1 MLSRFKLFK
10 LGEGLCFAALFALS
24 ILVFLNADEG
34 QPKVI
39 RIAAVGNQYGKPYA
53 SGVLGVVQTKQLL
66 ESEFAKDGIKVEW
79 SVLKGTGPAINEAFA
94 NRTVDFT
101 YYGDLPAIVGIAGGL
116 PLKIIAGTGGGQNVY
131 IIAPADSTIKSLE
144 ELKGK
149 RVGFLKGTYLQ
160 LTFGKI
166 IAARGWTEKDFKV
179 YNLGQADGVAA
190 VAAKSID
197 AYVAASNGLDQ
208 ATLGVAKIIYDTR
221 QDPYNWR
228 GSGAFAVTEEFAKKY
243 PDITKRILKQ
253 IVIASHW
260 ASQPENRK
268 EYLQISAKS
277 GSSITNL
284 TTDLG
289 GDSLKDRNNPLLN
302 TAYRGL
308 IQEGID
314 FSKANNII
322 RKAANVNDW
331 IDDSY
336 LNAALRELGLE
347 DYWQ

>member
-1 MLSRFKLFK
+1 MLKKLK
-10 LGEGLCFAALFALS
+10 LLGIVFLALIS
-24 ILVFLNADEG
+24 TLVFLNAAEDK
-34 QPKVI
+34 PKVI
-39 RIAAVGNQYGKPYA
+39 RLAGVGNQYGKPYA
-53 SGVLGVVQTKQLL
+53 GGVWGVVQTKQLL
-66 ESEFAKDGIKVEW
+66 ETEFAKDGIKIEW
-79 SVLKGTGPAINEAFA
+79 NILKGTGPAINEAIA
-94 NRTVDFT
+94 NKTVDFT
-101 YYGDLPAIVGIAGGL
+101 SYGDLPAIVGIAGGL
-116 PLKIIAGTGGGQNVY
+116 PIKIVAGSGGGQNVY

-160 LTFGKI
+160 LTFGKV
-166 IAARGWTEKDFKV
+166 IAARGWTEKDFKI

-221 QDPYNWR
+221 NDPYDWR
-228 GSGAFAVTEEFAKKY
+228 GSNAYIVTEDFAKKY
-243 PDITKRILKQ
+243 PDVTRRILKQ

-260 ASQPENRK
+260 SSQPENRK
-268 EYLQISAKS
+268 EYLQINAKS

-284 TTDLG
+284 TADLG
-289 GDSLKDRNNPLLN
+289 SDSLKDRSSPLLN
-302 TAYRGL
+302 TAYREL

-314 FSKANNII
+314 FSKANSII
-322 RKAANVNDW
+322 RKAADVNDW

-336 LNAALRELGLE
+336 LNAALQELGLE

>member
-1 MLSRFKLFK
+1 MK
-10 LGEGLCFAALFALS
+10 
-24 ILVFLNADEG
+24 I
-34 QPKVI
+34 
-39 RIAAVGNQYGKPYA
+39 
-53 SGVLGVVQTKQLL
+53 
-66 ESEFAKDGIKVEW
+66 EW
-79 SVLKGTGPAINEAFA
+79 NILKGTGPAINEAIA

-166 IAARGWTEKDFKV
+166 IAARGWSEKDFKV
-179 YNLGQADGVAA
+179 FNLGQADGVAA

-208 ATLGVAKIIYDTR
+208 ASLGVAKLIYDTR
-221 QDPYNWR
+221 NDPYNWR
-228 GSGAFAVTEEFAKKY
+228 GSGAFVVTDDFAKKY
-243 PDITKRILKQ
+243 PDITKRLVKQ
-253 IVIASHW
+253 IVLAAHW
-260 ASQPENRK
+260 SSQEANRK
-268 EYLQISAKS
+268 EYLQLNARS
-277 GSSITNL
+277 GTSIATL
-284 TTDLG
+284 TEDFG
-289 GDSLKDRNNPLLN
+289 SDSLKDRSNPLLN
-302 TAYRGL
+302 KAYRDQ

-314 FSKANNII
+314 FSVANNII
-322 RKAANVNDW
+322 RKPANVNDW

-336 LNAALRELGLE
+336 LNAALKELGLE
-347 DYWQ
+347 NYWQ